1 MKFKRF
7 LASMLSV
14 LTIASCFAFTAS
26 ADETSSSET
35 TKTKDPIFVAL
46 ASKQTGQVKQNE
58 HGYSTAWNYD
68 ATNNVAYS
76 RHTAKPYSAFD
87 SSKVTEASYN
97 GYTFYVNGFG
107 IAKNTVKASSTSV
120 TELYLVGY
128 FRTNIES
135 TEKNKPFFNLYSVR
149 KDVPVTDENKDGYET
164 KSNIESQKL
173 ESYKG
178 DGTWQKQIICMNA
191 AEVATFAQNGYYS
204 VQVAWRPVGDVL
216 CKDYAE
222 TDKYV
227 DVAGFAIFED
237 KASAEAY
244 DIKAASGLTDAQ
256 KNITVTFD
264 PHNGSAA
271 TTITYLSKTWT
282 AGETNNIE
290 FPKENPTRE
299 GFTFKG
305 WSATNHG
312 TVLEDTSNI
321 AVGTANVT
329 YYGIWESTETE
340 TPAVGDC
347 VYVSDSGCDTCCH
360 GLSATYPKGTVSGA
374 MPVINKNESVNTI
387 KVVEEITQK
396 VTGNIGTTAKK
407 IYVTGNASAEDA
419 FKINGNVSLKLD
431 GDVEFKNVT
440 VTRGGGDGG
449 VIACGHNLTMA
460 SDVKIG
466 SNVNIAQGYYGS
478 HQSESNT
485 VELKT
490 GTYPKVQ
497 EGIFSGGTYTG
508 NSTYNIVGNAN
519 VTAINAGHGY
529 SDGNSVCTQT
539 YYGTSTMNI
548 GENATVG
555 TINFSTTGNN
565 AGKKNTGKFYGI
577 RYYNIKDN
585 AKVTTFQTTSNH
597 ANDRNADALIIT
609 ISDKATVGT
618 IKAGSAEDT
627 TSKRYVI
634 FNNGVTAI
642 NVADEQAV
650 VMDVTGASLSAKA
663 EYIAS
668 STDNVYASV
677 SGFEYALADES
688 YNIVTIGKTEYAL
701 SDFTDNLIPA
711 DKFVAGVN
719 TVVFSKKET
728 AEKTET
734 EKQLEEKYAGYEIVY
749 VSSNGSGNAD
759 GSSVANAKKGL
770 GAAIN
775 EKTASGKKVVIA
787 LTDEYDTYTNKDNI
801 TATAQGEL
809 VITSAGG
816 KLNLGDGSYSFNGDK
831 DANIIFDNIE
841 IIKGKDER
849 GISAQG
855 NNITLTD
862 TVTVTKADSTD
873 TEDMFINAAADGSAS
888 SNGNT
893 VTINTPSTVKLRGS
907 GWTGC
912 NINGNVKYVIG
923 EKANVSSIIAA
934 GKVGNTTETPS
945 FKGNATVD
953 IYGKVGIV
961 QVYEANSKLD
971 TGSFY
976 VNVYAGANVTTINFN
991 GENTVAGNAIAKIDG
1006 GTVTTIIA
1014 TANVAKKTAAIIN
1027 TDKAIVGE
1035 IGENIGY
1042 TVQYN
1047 GDKGKVTLSDD
1058 VSTIN
1063 VEPNAGVKYVKIT
1076 NGNTVKTYNVN
1087 GDEVQL
1093 AQDLSAIA
1101 LAAGTTVVD
1110 FLEDG
1115 TEKITL
1121 SFFANIE
1128 DEETAWVTKT
1138 VTPNATDD
1146 VLPVW
1151 SDVPKTT
1158 GSGTREEVVGTNDI
1172 YARPD
1177 RSGYRFLGWATTKTA
1192 TNPDVVFGTFTAP
1205 TENASYYAVYEEA
1218 KTLKGD
1224 GTDVTVQAASAFT
1237 VPNGATQFT
1246 TTRES
1251 GEWGGAFATAY
1262 NSDGTTGVKINAGAK
1277 VAGISYAGTTTSS
1290 YYGTSSSKAP
1300 ASIWFK
1306 YNDGTYLGAKSP
1318 YSGKVGV
1325 AYVVNGAQGSTKR
1338 GFWLEAGNVN
1348 GSIDLDTTDGAGQ
1361 YVVSFETELNKDDFI
1376 KYAATYNFDNNTI
1389 KVAQLESI
1397 YVWQI
1402 QDDDPTPANTKVYL
1416 SDSGNDENHGLTAEK
1431 AVKTIEK
1438 VQEILTENENIDTL
1452 VIVGTVKYTSG
1463 KTIGVPSRKITIT
1476 ANDENALWDLND
1488 ENATD
1493 DRLTCGGDIEF
1504 KNINVRGFSGDGRIS
1519 ANGYTLT
1526 IGEGFNSKANQ
1537 FSISTDVDKDSNI
1550 IVTSGNISKILPGFH
1565 GYATYSK
1572 SANVTVSGNQTTV
1585 DEIAL
1590 AHGYMTAANGYTG
1603 KLYADIKDGATVK
1616 NILID
1621 SDNNNCIVNYD
1632 GIRYFTITDSTVN
1645 AIRTTGRHNGYEKE
1659 VLKTT
1664 ATKQTGVTVFEI
1676 NGNSTI
1682 GAIAPSAE
1690 SIDTAT
1696 RVIIF
1701 NNYGYSADIV
1711 KDTEAITANVKNGSL
1726 KASVENNVFKGFTY
1740 TTEKTRVYINGQTYE
1755 LVSFEGNV
1763 IPAEKFNA
1771 GLNTVIFTNTGVSQI
1786 TWVNGEEQT
1795 VELAENGSKLTHADP
1810 TKKADKDYY
1819 YTFGAWYTDID
1830 VQSSVIDLAT
1840 YEVSEDVTLTAYFI
1854 PTEMPD
1860 GVTKKFANDG
1870 SVGSVSSKGGFT
1882 STIMEDDVDGTAN
1895 AVKIIPDAASDV
1907 AISIEGWDRF
1917 PKNYST
1923 GSETIIVDS
1932 NIYKYFVVRYYYGA
1946 GTNTAE
1952 RKIGLNTYN
1961 DPIGNAEE
1969 IMTANKWSYFACELT
1984 SGKTRQYHIYAMNG
1998 VKASTLAANN
2008 EVFYLDTLI
2017 LFKDKP
2023 TIADIKFTNDETVLY
2038 AIEALNGESVK
2049 YNGATPEKD
2058 NCDFAGWNIVGDA
2071 NKTLYTNA
2079 QIETLQLTQ
2088 DTEFVAVFT
2097 EKPEQFPTQPTY
2109 RTYGTYDITKGT
2121 YTVELKVGGAKL
2133 AGGSF
2138 GFTFPQSQ
2146 MTFVSAIANDK
2157 IGAEFLAN
2165 GTNNA
2170 LSPIYVN
2177 ENGNYANTWSIS
2189 NPEYN
2194 GMCDATQ
2201 DWVTVATLNFTM
2213 TAEQRA
2219 AFEAANK
2226 TIAEF
2231 VMENPDVKYYN
2242 NGHYLV
2248 YPFVE
2253 TIDTP
2258 KQEITYDKHIDAV
2271 TQSKEADVTFEITLP
2286 EKSGATNV
2294 NIGKI
2299 TYFLKAD
2306 ENDVSKYTDVEFDVN
2321 GTTVDETKKLTKT
2334 IENLTVGSTYV
2345 FKIQKNGYIP
2355 VSVELLISDDQAN
2368 IVSATLICGDIKGT
2382 ENAICGDGKINL
2394 DDFIRVIRGFE
2405 SDEGKD
2411 DDEKNALEDYKA
2423 NVDINEDG
2431 AVNVEDLAII
2441 KKNFGKTQA
2450 D

>member
-46 ASKQTGQVKQNE
+46 ASKQTGQIEQCE
-58 HGYSTAWNYD
+58 HGTTTKWNYD
-68 ATNNVAYS
+68 SENNVAYS
-76 RHTAKPYSAFD
+76 RHQPNDAKPEDNFYL
-87 SSKVTEASYN
+87 N
-97 GYTFYVNGFG
+97 GYGLNATL
-107 IAKNTVKASSTSV
+107 KATSTDV
-120 TELYLVGY
+120 ETMYMVGY
-128 FRTNIES
+128 FRTNIDS
-135 TEKNKPFFNLYSVR
+135 EKKPTFSILGLKKSGTVVDGRY
-149 KDVPVTDENKDGYET
+149 TGTAENTATADG
-164 KSNIESQKL
+164 K
-173 ESYKG
+173 
-178 DGTWQKQIICMNA
+178 WQKQIISIPVKNFAKESQTSDQIHWYPAGENA
-191 AEVATFAQNGYYS
+191 NKTYPASSGYYI
-204 VQVAWRPVGDVL
+204 
-216 CKDYAE
+216 
-222 TDKYV
+222 

-237 KASAEAY
+237 EASAKAY

-271 TTITYLSKTWT
+271 TTKTYLSKTWT

-290 FPKENPTRE
+290 FPEENPTRE
-299 GFTFKG
+299 GFAFKG

-312 TVLEDTSNI
+312 TVLSGTSNI

-347 VYVSDSGCDTCCH
+347 VYVSDLGCDTCCH
-360 GLSATYPKGTVSGA
+360 GLSAAYPKGTVYGA
-374 MPVINKNESVNTI
+374 MSVINNNESVNTI

-396 VTGNIGTTAKK
+396 ATGNIGTTAKK
-407 IYVTGNASAEDA
+407 IYVTRNASADDA

-440 VTRGGGDGG
+440 VTRGNGDGG

-478 HQSESNT
+478 HNSENST

-497 EGIFSGGTYTG
+497 EGIFSSGTYTG

-529 SDGNSVCTQT
+529 SDGNSACTQA

-548 GENATVG
+548 GETATVG

-565 AGKKNTGKFYGI
+565 AGQKNTGKFYGI

-618 IKAGSAEDT
+618 ITAGSAADT

-642 NVADEQAV
+642 SVADEQAV

-701 SDFTDNLIPA
+701 SSFTDNVIPA
-711 DKFVAGVN
+711 EKFVAGVN

-728 AEKTET
+728 SEKTET
-734 EKQLEEKYAGYEIVY
+734 EKQLKEKYADYEIVY
-749 VSSNGSGNAD
+749 VSSTGNGNTD
-759 GSSVANAKKGL
+759 GLSVANAKKGL

-787 LTDEYDTYTNKDNI
+787 LTDEYNTYTNKDNI
-801 TATAQGEL
+801 AATAQGEL

-816 KLNLGDGSYSFNGDK
+816 KLNLGDASYSFYGDK

-841 IIKGKDER
+841 IIKGKGER

-862 TVTVTKADSTD
+862 TVTVTKAESTD
-873 TEDMFINAAADGSAS
+873 TEDMFINAAADGMAS

-907 GWTGC
+907 GWSGC
-912 NINGNVKYVIG
+912 SINGNVKYVIG

-934 GKVGNTTETPS
+934 GKVGSTTETPS
-945 FKGNATVD
+945 FKGDATVD

-961 QVYEANSKLD
+961 QVYEANSKLN

-976 VNVYAGANVTTINFN
+976 VNVYDGANVTTINFN

-1027 TDKAIVGE
+1027 ADKATVGT

-1042 TVQYN
+1042 TVKYN
-1047 GDKGKVTLSDD
+1047 GDKGKVTLSED
-1058 VSTIN
+1058 VSTIK

-1076 NGNTVKTYNVN
+1076 NGDTVKTYNVN

-1101 LAAGTTVVD
+1101 LAAGTTVVE

-1115 TEKITL
+1115 TEKVTL
-1121 SFFANIE
+1121 SFFANIK
-1128 DEETAWVTKT
+1128 DEEMAWVTKN
-1138 VTPNATDD
+1138 VAPNATED

-1151 SDVPKTT
+1151 SDI
-1158 GSGTREEVVGTNDI
+1158 GRESKGGNDI

-1192 TNPDVVFGTFTAP
+1192 TTPDVVFGTFTAP

-1237 VPNGATQFT
+1237 VPSGATQFT

-1251 GEWGGAFATAY
+1251 GKWGGAFATAY

-1277 VAGISYAGTTTSS
+1277 VAGISYDGTTTSS
-1290 YYGTSSSKAP
+1290 YYGTSSSTAP

-1325 AYVVNGAQGSTKR
+1325 AYVVNGAKGSTKR

-1348 GSIDLDTTDGAGQ
+1348 GSIDLDTTDGAGK

-1402 QDDDPTPANTKVYL
+1402 QDDDPTPASTKVYL
-1416 SDSGNDENHGLTAEK
+1416 SDSGNDENDGLTAEK

-1438 VQEILTENENIDTL
+1438 VQEILTANKNIDTL

-1488 ENATD
+1488 EKVND
-1493 DRLTCGGDIEF
+1493 DRLTCGGDIEL
-1504 KNINVRGFSGDGRIS
+1504 KNINVSGFSGDGRIS

-1526 IGEGFNSKANQ
+1526 IGEGFNSKAHQ

-1565 GYATYSK
+1565 GYATYKK

-1590 AHGYMTAANGYTG
+1590 AHGYKTSANGYTG

-1616 NILID
+1616 NILVD
-1621 SDNNNCIVNYD
+1621 SDNNNCIVNYG

-1645 AIRTTGRHNGYEKE
+1645 AIRTTGRKTGIENGD
-1659 VLKTT
+1659 VT
-1664 ATKQTGVTVFEI
+1664 ATANNQSGITVFEI
-1676 NGNSTI
+1676 NGSSTI

-1740 TTEKTRVYINGQTYE
+1740 TTEKTMVYINGQTYE

-1763 IPAEKFNA
+1763 IPANMFNA

-1819 YTFGAWYTDID
+1819 YTFDAWTDID

-1840 YEVSEDVTLTAYFI
+1840 YKVSEDVTLTAYFI

-1860 GVTKKFANDG
+1860 GVVREFDSLGRVQSGGQPPMMFESSVATIDG
-1870 SVGSVSSKGGFT
+1870 VEAVKVTPKS
-1882 STIMEDDVDGTAN
+1882 DVDY
-1895 AVKIIPDAASDV
+1895 AVNID
-1907 AISIEGWDRF
+1907 GYNNF
-1917 PKNYST
+1917 PKNHSVNYNNSL
-1923 GSETIIVDS
+1923 IKVDS
-1932 NIYKYFVVRYYYGA
+1932 SVYGYYVIRYYYDA
-1946 GTNTAE
+1946 GNNTAE
-1952 RKIGLNTYN
+1952 RKVVSKAMN
-1961 DPIGNAEE
+1961 DGEGYAEE
-1969 IMTANKWSYFACELT
+1969 VMTPGKWSYLAVALRGT
-1984 SGKTRQYHIYAMNG
+1984 SCQYHVYAMNG
-1998 VKASTLAANN
+1998 IKASALAANN
-2008 EVFYLDTLI
+2008 EVFYLDNIT
-2017 LFKDKP
+2017 LFKNAP
-2023 TIADIKFTNDETVLY
+2023 TIADIKFTNDGTVLY

-2049 YNGATPEKD
+2049 YNGATPENNK
-2058 NCDFAGWNIVGDA
+2058 CDFAGWNIVGDE

-2306 ENDVSKYTDVEFDVN
+2306 ENDVSKHTDVVFDEKN
-2321 GTTVDETKKLTKT
+2321 TTVDETQKLTKT

-2368 IVSATLICGDIKGT
+2368 TVSATLICGDIKGT

-2431 AVNVEDLAII
+2431 AVTVEDLAII